1 VTHDTDVL
9 TEDVPTEDVVRPI
22 TEIVAAELGV
32 AVDAL
37 APDTDLRGIEGAD
50 SVRLLRVVAKV
61 EQVWDVELDD
71 ADVFGVASIADLSKV
86 VLEALRVKAA

>member
-1 VTHDTDVL
+1 MS
-9 TEDVPTEDVVRPI
+9 TEPDDIVARI

-32 AVDAL
+32 PAEGL
-37 APDTDLRGIEGAD
+37 APETDLRGIEGAD

-71 ADVFGVASIADLSKV
+71 ADVFGVSSVADLSAV
-86 VLEALRVKAA
+86 VASALQVKA